1 MITEKKETLP
11 EQPMPQFYPQYYG
24 SAEDEINLL
33 DLWQVLVKR
42 WRLIFIVSVVS
53 VVIAVAYV
61 LKLPTIYQVE
71 AHILQAKTSD
81 LPRYLDMG
89 DAQRLRLSQ
98 LLVGRNTPGK
108 RIQSSNIFEQVKRNF
123 NSNAIQREFIESDKM
138 VKKSELKPSVEM
150 DSQQLFELFHNSLGH
165 QEDVKGEYILSL
177 KWFDQEQIAG
187 ILNRYLTFISERTK
201 AVIIDEIEGDLKY
214 KKHLL
219 ESDIK
224 TRRTMAFHRRADE
237 LFRLRESLAIAM
249 ALNLENSLSLPQ
261 GITNLSTYS
270 QGQEANDLR
279 FNLGTKVLK
288 AQIRAL
294 ELRKSDDPYT
304 SGIRE
309 LQEKIM
315 IIDTQLRTFDKN
327 FSVMHFDKK
336 ASRPDFPIDLKKRMI
351 VVMGGVV
358 GLILGVFAAF
368 FFNFLENNRKEQ
380 ESEA

>member
-1 MITEKKETLP
+1 
-11 EQPMPQFYPQYYG
+11 MPNFYPQYYG
-24 SAEDEINLL
+24 PAEDEINLL

-42 WRLIFIVSVVS
+42 WRLIFSVSVVS

-71 AHILQAKTSD
+71 AHIFQPNTVD
-81 LPRYLDMG
+81 LPRYPEMEDS
-89 DAQRLRLSQ
+89 QRLRLTQ
-98 LLVGRNTPGK
+98 LLGGGSKPVKVIRSTL
-108 RIQSSNIFEQVKRNF
+108 IFEQVRRNF
-123 NSNAIQREFIESDKM
+123 NSIASQREFIESGKM
-138 VKKSELKPSVEM
+138 IKKSELKPSVEM
-150 DSQQLFELFHNSLGH
+150 DSQQLFELFHNSLRYK
-165 QEDVKGEYILSL
+165 ENGEGQYIFSL

-201 AVIIDEIEGDLKY
+201 TAIIDEIEGDLKY
-214 KKHLL
+214 KKHVL

-261 GITNLSTYS
+261 EITNLSTYS

-309 LQEKIM
+309 LQEKLM
-315 IIDTQLRTFDKN
+315 MIDTQLRTFDKN

-336 ASRPDFPIDLKKRMI
+336 ASRPDFPIDLKKRKI